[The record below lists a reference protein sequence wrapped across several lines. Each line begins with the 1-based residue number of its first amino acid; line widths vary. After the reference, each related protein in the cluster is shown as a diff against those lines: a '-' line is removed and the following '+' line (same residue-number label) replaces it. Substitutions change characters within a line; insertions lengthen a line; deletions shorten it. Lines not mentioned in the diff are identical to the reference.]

1 MPIMKILTKK
11 KQNKLLS
18 LLCENAVIFRRN
30 IIEDSDVE
38 SFIDNTLEICDC
50 IGGFNGAIKFLQF
63 MERFIEKELEKNEE

>member
-1 MPIMKILTKK
+1 MKILTKK
-11 KQNKLLS
+11 KQDKLLS
-18 LLCENAVIFRRN
+18 LLCKNAVIFRRN

-38 SFIDNTLEICDC
+38 TFIDNTVEICDC

>member
-1 MPIMKILTKK
+1 MKILTKK
-11 KQNKLLS
+11 KQDKIIS
-18 LLCENAVIFRRN
+18 LLCENAVIFHRN

-38 SFIDNTLEICDC
+38 PFIDNKVEICDC

>member
-1 MPIMKILTKK
+1 MKILTKK
-11 KQNKLLS
+11 KQDKLLS
-18 LLCENAVIFRRN
+18 LLCENAVIFHRN

-38 SFIDNTLEICDC
+38 SFIDNTVEICEC

>member
-1 MPIMKILTKK
+1 MKILTKK
-11 KQNKLLS
+11 EQDKIIS
-18 LLCENAVIFRRN
+18 LLCENAVIFHRN

-38 SFIDNTLEICDC
+38 TFIDNTVEICDC